1 MKRNFVSL
9 FCLSA
14 ALLWVSACNA
24 NSATPTTPTAIATVA
39 ATATS
44 APATATPAPAA
55 TATVAVTAT
64 TATTATNAAS
74 AASVSDVPISDEDA
88 VTQIAATV
96 AASLGITA
104 TGTEITGTE
113 AMGIEGVQVLKL
125 TGAENSPVYWLAYT
139 IGMRSFD
146 PEQDHLLV
154 IYRRQGDG
162 WQEVVRQPL
171 SATTEASS
179 DVPAPD
185 YLGDGSVTQVQ
196 VEPENIWIQV
206 EGGVG
211 AHSGVYGLFRF
222 DGVTLHPEASS
233 FSASPGAGRLQDLN
247 DDGVQE
253 ILLDASDPYVFCY
266 ACGVRLVQYNLLRW
280 DGTQIVPVNLE
291 PLPATAPADLQE
303 RNNQLI
309 TLAQAGLWQ
318 EALANLD
325 ATEVTPTDE
334 PIFIWNALYIRL
346 NAEAKRDLIGSEYDQ
361 FPLLSHVFYG
371 DFAGAVDLMRDFT
384 VDDLFRPDSPL
395 ILGTVAEG
403 QEAVLADWIISSVTP
418 ALQAQPDL
426 AAAYFLRGW
435 ANYLKDTASP
445 AALDDLKQAATL
457 APDETL
463 YTESAAYVAE
473 GSAQSI
479 DPQAAEV
486 AAVLAASLGIS
497 STEAITIGLE
507 GVYAFKL
514 DTGDGG
520 QPLWLAHTVGLQRFN
535 PEQNHVLAIYTPGAD
550 GWQEV
555 DRLVLEHGGSP
566 ENPDASP
573 DYLDEGSVE
582 QVKVEPQHL
591 WLALNGGAGAHSGVF
606 GLFSF
611 DGTALKLEASAFSPS
626 PGAGQLQDV
635 DGDGLQEVVL
645 DTSDP
650 YVFCYACGVRFVQY
664 SILRWDG
671 TQMTPVTLTLLPESA
686 EADLRELN
694 NEAVELAAS
703 GLWKDALATIEAAST
718 LKANDPIFVWNAILI
733 RMNAEAKRDNIQNN
747 VYPLLAN
754 LFYGDFAATVDL
766 MRTYEPDALF
776 SLTSPLIQGTAAE
789 NWTEAVAER
798 IVQAVEPALEVQPDL
813 APAYFLRGWATY
825 LQTEDKAAAL
835 GDVQHAA
842 QLAPEDELFTA
853 SAEYLNK

>member
-1 MKRNFVSL
+1 M
-9 FCLSA
+9 
-14 ALLWVSACNA
+14 
-24 NSATPTTPTAIATVA
+24 
-39 ATATS
+39 
-44 APATATPAPAA
+44 
-55 TATVAVTAT
+55 
-64 TATTATNAAS
+64 
-74 AASVSDVPISDEDA
+74 SDVPISDEDA
-88 VTQIAATV
+88 VIQIAATV

-104 TGTEITGTE
+104 TASEITGTG

-125 TGAENSPVYWLAYT
+125 TGAESSPVYWLAYT

-154 IYRRQGDG
+154 IYTRQGDG

-171 SATTEASS
+171 SATNQASS
-179 DVPAPD
+179 DIPAPD
-185 YLGDGSVTQVQ
+185 YLSDGSVTQVQ
-196 VEPENIWIQV
+196 IEPENIWIQV

-222 DGVTLHPEASS
+222 DGTILHPEAGG
-233 FSASPGAGRLQDLN
+233 FSASPGVGRLQDLN
-247 DDGVQE
+247 GDGIQE
-253 ILLDASDPYVFCY
+253 VLLDASDPYVFCY

-303 RNNQLI
+303 RNDQLI
-309 TLAQAGLWQ
+309 TLAQGGLWQ
-318 EALANLD
+318 AALASLD
-325 ATEVTPTDE
+325 ATEAPPADE
-334 PIFIWNALYIRL
+334 PTFIWNTLYIRL
-346 NAEAKRDLIGSEYDQ
+346 NAEAKRDLLGSEYDQ

-403 QEAVLADWIISSVTP
+403 QQAVLADWIISSVTP

-435 ANYLKDTASP
+435 ANYLKDAASP

-457 APDETL
+457 APEEML
-463 YTESAAYVAE
+463 YTESATYVAE
-473 GSAQSI
+473 GSTQSI
-479 DPQAAEV
+479 DPQAIEV
-486 AAVLAASLGIS
+486 AATLADSLGIS
-497 STEAITIGLE
+497 HTAAITIGLE

-535 PEQNHVLAIYTPGAD
+535 PEQNHVLAIYTPGAA

-555 DRLVLEHGGSP
+555 DRLVLAHGGSP
-566 ENPDASP
+566 ANPDASP

-591 WLALNGGAGAHSGVF
+591 WLALSGGAGAHSGVF

-671 TQMTPVTLTLLPESA
+671 TQMIPVELTLLPESA
-686 EADLRELN
+686 AADLRALN
-694 NEAVELAAS
+694 NQAIELAAG
-703 GLWKDALATIEAAST
+703 GLWKDALAAIEAASA
-718 LKANDPIFVWNAILI
+718 LKANDPIFAWNASLI
-733 RMNAEAKRDNIQNN
+733 RLNAEAKRDNIQDN
-747 VYPLLAN
+747 VYPLLAT

-766 MRTYEPDALF
+766 MRPHEPDALF
-776 SLTSPLIQGTAAE
+776 SRTSPLIQGTAAE
-789 NWTEAVAER
+789 NWEDALADWILR
-798 IVQAVEPALEVQPDL
+798 SVEPALEVQPDL

-835 GDVQHAA
+835 GDIQHAA
-842 QLAPEDELFTA
+842 QLAPADELFSA
-853 SAEYLNK
+853 SAEYLKE